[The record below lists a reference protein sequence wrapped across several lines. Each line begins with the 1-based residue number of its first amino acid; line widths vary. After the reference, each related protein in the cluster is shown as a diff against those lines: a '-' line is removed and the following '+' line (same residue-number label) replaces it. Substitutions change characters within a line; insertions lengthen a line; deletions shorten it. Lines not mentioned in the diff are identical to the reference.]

1 MKFQKY
7 SAGMTCQFV
16 RAAILVA
23 LASVSTSALAQT
35 SAAPSRVTPQSVAP
49 VEVRADGSVVL
60 PETRV
65 SAAPAGA
72 EALSVRITRVDVSG
86 GTPDLASATA
96 AIIDPLAART
106 VSVADIYSAAAR
118 IEALYAQTG
127 RVLTRATVPP
137 QRIVDGATVQITIV
151 EGFIEAVDTNAV
163 PANVRAAVARRL
175 QPLVGARGLTLPQI
189 ERHVLLAG
197 RVPGV
202 SLQSTVTPGGAV
214 GGAVLVINADYRPV
228 AGSISTNNRLSD
240 AYRNWSFDG
249 QIVLNS
255 LLGGGEQIYGIA
267 STAQDFRVF
276 GGAPLRRIAGAGI
289 IVPVGSN
296 GLTFNSEYLHAD
308 TNPRVPS
315 GALPVSGTLDQVA
328 ARLSY
333 PAILNRRESLNITGS
348 FVVLNEQ
355 QEARGFNIVL
365 SADRVRY
372 VTLGVDWAKAI
383 SGRSV
388 ASADIAIAQGFDAF
402 GARNQADATRTGIL
416 LSRLGSEPD
425 FTRINAGANFRTG
438 FAGGLELVLTAR
450 GQASLSGALPSSA
463 QFSLDA
469 ADGLSGFDLG
479 SINVDSG
486 ATGRVELTYL
496 VRQNG
501 FALTPYVFGAAGVGD
516 VAQPTALERGSVNG
530 WSLGGGLRGSVGQHI
545 SVNAELSR
553 NHANIFTQNDTRL
566 MTGVGVRF

>member
-1 MKFQKY
+1 MKFQKS
-7 SAGMTCQFV
+7 SAGVACQFA

-23 LASVSTSALAQT
+23 LASVSIPALAQT

-49 VEVRADGSVVL
+49 VEVQPDGSVVL

-72 EALSVRITRVDVSG
+72 EALSVRIMRVEVSG

-96 AIIDPLAART
+96 AIVDPLAART
-106 VSVADIYSAAAR
+106 LSVADIYGAAAQ

-137 QRIVDGATVQITIV
+137 QRIVDGATVRITIV
-151 EGFIEAVDTNAV
+151 EGFVEAVDTSAV

-175 QPLVGARGLTLPQI
+175 QPLLGARGLTLQQI

-202 SLQSTVTPGGAV
+202 SLQSTLTPGSAV

-228 AGSISTNNRLSD
+228 AGSISTNNRLGD

-255 LLGGGEQIYGIA
+255 VLGGGEQIYGIA
-267 STAQDFRVF
+267 STAQDFKVF
-276 GGAPLRRIAGAGI
+276 DGAPLRRIAGAGI
-289 IVPVGSN
+289 IVPIGAN
-296 GLTFNSEYLHAD
+296 GLTLNGEYLHAD
-308 TNPRVPS
+308 TNPRVPA
-315 GALPVSGTLDQVA
+315 GALPVAGTLDQVA

-333 PAILNRRESLNITGS
+333 PVVLNRRESLNVTGS

-355 QEARGFNIVL
+355 QEARGFNAVL

-372 VTLGVDWAKAI
+372 ATLGLDWAKAI
-383 SGRSV
+383 SARSV
-388 ASADIAIAQGFDAF
+388 ASADIAFAQGFDTF
-402 GARNQADATRTGIL
+402 NARNQADAARTGIL

-425 FTRINAGANFRTG
+425 FTKINAGANFRTG
-438 FAGGLELVLTAR
+438 FAGGLELALTAR

-469 ADGLSGFDLG
+469 AEGLSGFDLG

-486 ATGRVELTYL
+486 ATGRAELAYA
-496 VRQNG
+496 VRQSG
-501 FALTPYVFGAAGVGD
+501 FVLTPYVFGAVGAGD
-516 VAQPTALERGSVNG
+516 VAQPTVLERKSVNG
-530 WSLGGGLRGSVGQHI
+530 WSLGGGLRGSIGQHI

-566 MTGVGVRF
+566 TAGASVRF